1 MFDGEYTAQPT
12 AFYDAALALVGEGL
26 LAVDEKGRILWTN
39 QQAGDIFG
47 RDLSEMARCTL
58 DDLIAHGT
66 GVGTA
71 SGAAAGDASAD
82 DLFLLAQSGR
92 GRVGR
97 LVTGRR
103 ADGGVAELLVRIV
116 RHDTDGA
123 PCYLLAVRDVAIER
137 EYQRTIRHRSEF
149 DFVTQ
154 LHNRD
159 GFRGR
164 ARERLEQAQANGE
177 AVWAAILNVSGIGKI
192 NHWIGFEAGDV
203 ALHEIGSRLRRLYP
217 GDAILGRVDGNEFA
231 IMAPIEMA
239 PESAEAWAAE
249 LNRLGRD
256 IDLGGRRVDIQFTG
270 GAADS
275 ADVAERA
282 GRTDFETLYVRVRG
296 ALHEARTNRA
306 ETGGLCFY
314 DAAIARREH
323 LDRRLED
330 ELVDALSR
338 DEFFLHYQPKFDMRG
353 RVAGYEALLRWRTAD
368 GDLIPPGV
376 FVPIAEANGTIR
388 TIGAW
393 VFQQACQL
401 AVSEG
406 LAAAGQRVA
415 VNLSPR
421 QMEQEGLPDM
431 LAKIAADSGVDP
443 DTIELEVT
451 ESWAVEDYA
460 RGSGVLSRLKA
471 CGFSISLDDFGT
483 GYSSLGALVRL
494 PVDLIKI
501 DRSLLPLDTAD
512 DIEARKLLTATIE
525 LCRAMGRQVLVEG
538 VETAAQYEMLAETG
552 CDFVQGYYFGHPQRF
567 EAVRGP
573 GTAKGAAAGR

>member
-1 MFDGEYTAQPT
+1 MVWAN
-12 AFYDAALALVGEGL
+12 
-26 LAVDEKGRILWTN
+26 R
-39 QQAGDIFG
+39 QAGDIFG
-47 RDLSEMARCTL
+47 RDLSELAHCAL
-58 DDLIAHGT
+58 SDLIA
-66 GVGTA
+66 
-71 SGAAAGDASAD
+71 SGAGGSSGGGAGGETSAA
-82 DLFLLAQSGR
+82 DLFRLAQSGL
-92 GRVGR
+92 GRAGR

-103 ADGGVAELLVRIV
+103 ADGGAPELLVRIV
-116 RHDTDGA
+116 RHDTGGA
-123 PCYLLAVRDVAIER
+123 PFYLLAVRDVAIER

-159 GFRGR
+159 GFVAR
-164 ARERLEQAQANGE
+164 ARERLEKAQADGE
-177 AVWAAILNVSGIGKI
+177 VLWAAILNVSGIGKI
-192 NHWIGFEAGDV
+192 NHWVGFEAGDL
-203 ALHEIGSRLRRLYP
+203 ALHEIGTRLRRHYP
-217 GDAILGRVDGNEFA
+217 ADAVLGRIDGNEFA
-231 IMAPIEMA
+231 ILAPVAAA
-239 PESAEAWAAE
+239 PESEAAWAAD
-249 LNRLGRD
+249 LSQLGRD
-256 IDLGGRRVDIQFTG
+256 VDLGGRRVDIQFTG
-270 GAADS
+270 GAADTS
-275 ADVAERA
+275 DPSDRP
-282 GRTDFETLYVRVRG
+282 GRGGTETLYVRVRA
-296 ALHEARTNRA
+296 ALHEARTNRTD
-306 ETGGLCFY
+306 TGGLCFY
-314 DAAIARREH
+314 DDGIARRAR

-338 DEFFLHYQPKFDMRG
+338 DEFFLHYQPKIDMGG

-368 GDLIPPGV
+368 GDLVPPGV

-393 VFQQACQL
+393 VFQQACHL
-401 AVSEG
+401 AASEG

-421 QMEQEGLPDM
+421 QMEQEGLPGM

-443 DTIELEVT
+443 GAIELEVT

-471 CGFSISLDDFGT
+471 CGFAISLDDFGT

-512 DIEARKLLTATIE
+512 DTEARKLLTATIE

-552 CDFVQGYYFGHPQRF
+552 CDFVQGYYFGHPQPF

-573 GTAKGAAAGR
+573 VPSKASGAGG